1 MVQGVRAAWSGI
13 VTSRELQAWLG
24 TITCTRPFTVED
36 CAALQA
42 LLKAGRPDPV
52 EVFVLDG
59 AGKLLHVRVGDA
71 FATKEITCE
80 T

>member
-1 MVQGVRAAWSGI
+1 M
-13 VTSRELQAWLG
+13 TSRELQTFLD
-24 TITCTRPFTVED
+24 TITCTKPFTVGD

-42 LLKAGRPDPV
+42 TLKERSKGFV

-59 AGKLLHVRVGDA
+59 ADKLLHVRVGDA
-71 FATKEITCE
+71 FATKEITCA